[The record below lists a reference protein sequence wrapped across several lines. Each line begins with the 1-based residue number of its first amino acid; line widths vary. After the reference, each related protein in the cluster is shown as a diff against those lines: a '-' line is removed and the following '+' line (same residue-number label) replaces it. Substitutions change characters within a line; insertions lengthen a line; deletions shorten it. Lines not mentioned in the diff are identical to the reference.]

1 MGLGGVY
8 IGGLRNKAA
17 EVDALLE
24 LPPFSAVLFGM
35 CLGHPDQDPELKPRL
50 PAEVILHENHYQPLD
65 LSKVEQYDQ
74 TMLDY
79 YGKRSS
85 NQKQASW
92 SEQVTGKL
100 AGESRPHILPYLH
113 SKGLA
118 TK

>member
-1 MGLGGVY
+1 CP
-8 IGGLRNKAA
+8 
-17 EVDALLE
+17 LLS
-24 LPPFSAVLFGM
+24 PQSASSP
-35 CLGHPDQDPELKPRL
+35 PDQHPPLAGYNWSVSVP

>member
-1 MGLGGVY
+1 
-8 IGGLRNKAA
+8 
-17 EVDALLE
+17 
-24 LPPFSAVLFGM
+24 
-35 CLGHPDQDPELKPRL
+35 
-50 PAEVILHENHYQPLD
+50 